1 MTDPSQ
7 HSEHGSP
14 YRGRDRR
21 RASWHTFREAYPT
34 FLKIAAAIFL
44 ALVVVDM
51 WLVYRRVAYEREITR
66 LRSSMTTAERQKSDL
81 IVQSE
86 KDKLRMALEL
96 AKRQARWDPELHLS
110 VSVDSGRMYL
120 ERNGALLREMRV
132 DIAPSR
138 IPEVGG
144 DTMVATTLLRGERT
158 VEDVSDG
165 SAPVLLLNG
174 GTRIYAANDS
184 TSVPAGDVRVKPE
197 DLKAILPNVSAG
209 MVVYFY

>member
-1 MTDPSQ
+1 
-7 HSEHGSP
+7 
-14 YRGRDRR
+14 
-21 RASWHTFREAYPT
+21 
-34 FLKIAAAIFL
+34 
-44 ALVVVDM
+44 
-51 WLVYRRVAYEREITR
+51 
-66 LRSSMTTAERQKSDL
+66 MTTAERQKSDL

-138 IPEVGG
+138 MPEVGG

-158 VEDVSDG
+158 VEEVSDG
-165 SAPVLLLNG
+165 SAPVLSLNG
-174 GTRIYAANDS
+174 GTRIYAASDS